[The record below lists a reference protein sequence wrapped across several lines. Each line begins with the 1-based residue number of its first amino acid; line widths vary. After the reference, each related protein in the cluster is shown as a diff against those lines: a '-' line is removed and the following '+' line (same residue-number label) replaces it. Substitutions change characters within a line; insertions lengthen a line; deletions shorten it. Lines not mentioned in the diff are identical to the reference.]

1 LLVTD
6 APDEVPRKIRVA
18 KNLFLDR
25 GVFFEEPNFVKRH
38 SATVEPVLGT
48 LINHHCMRRV
58 HTRGM
63 AGANKHVLM
72 AALTY
77 NLKKYLRYTRR
88 ISQTSIAAMQKP
100 MRRSGSMYHWALY
113 HLFEA
118 HWCQ

>member
-1 LLVTD
+1 
-6 APDEVPRKIRVA
+6 VA
-18 KNLFLDR
+18 KNLFLDM
-25 GVFFEEPNFVKRH
+25 GVFFEGPILSKTS
-38 SATVEPVLGT
+38 SATLEPVLGT

-100 MRRSGSMYHWALY
+100 MRRSGSIYHWALY

-118 HWCQ
+118 HWCH

>member
-1 LLVTD
+1 
-6 APDEVPRKIRVA
+6 VA
-18 KNLFLDR
+18 KNLFLDM
-25 GVFFEEPNFVKRH
+25 GVFLEGPILSKTS
-38 SATVEPVLGT
+38 SATLEPMLET
-48 LINHHCMRRV
+48 LINHYYMRRV

-77 NLKKYLRYTRR
+77 NLKKYLHYTRR

-100 MRRSGSMYHWALY
+100 TRKTWSMCHWGLY

-118 HWCQ
+118 HWCHLS

>member
-1 LLVTD
+1 VD
-6 APDEVPRKIRVA
+6 

-25 GVFFEEPNFVKRH
+25 GVFSEGPNFIKRR

-100 MRRSGSMYHWALY
+100 MRRSGSMHHWALY

-118 HWCQ
+118 HWCH